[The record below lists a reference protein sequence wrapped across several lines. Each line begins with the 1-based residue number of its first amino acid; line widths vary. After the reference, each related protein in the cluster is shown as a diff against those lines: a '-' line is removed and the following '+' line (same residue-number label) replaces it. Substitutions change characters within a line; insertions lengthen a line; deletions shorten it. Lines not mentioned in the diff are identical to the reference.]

1 MQNPTVQ
8 GVIVFTTEILVI
20 FHYCARK
27 WFKISPN
34 IHIFSPSETGTK
46 GEQERNGLDYSW
58 MSNDVAKMD
67 IFDKIDNL
75 DGKENGDEIFA
86 SIDTISLGIK

>member
-1 MQNPTVQ
+1 MIQNQPQYSYISTV
-8 GVIVFTTEILVI
+8 
-20 FHYCARK
+20 RD
-27 WFKISPN
+27 WFPLSQSGLKR
-34 IHIFSPSETGTK
+34 
-46 GEQERNGLDYSW
+46 EQERNVLDYSW
-58 MSNDVAKMD
+58 ISNDVAQMD